1 MPVTDQKKRTV
12 QARLCADPV
21 VKRCLESSQREQAKF
36 HAEYDQH
43 INQLDPVAA
52 KRALQGELNKATNAD
67 SISAL
72 QLAISSYENPR
83 AKSHLDAHDRSA
95 SVICK
100 AVAPLTEANLALIHA
115 ALAAMQE
122 IEAEAIADEAAL
134 HESYGLKR
142 QETAV
147 YRRLQECK
155 RKLHDFGEA
164 VNAPIPCRPM
174 IAGHRWHP
182 FRSHQG
188 FVMDWFCEVSR

>member
-12 QARLCADPV
+12 QARLASDPV
-21 VKRCLESSQREQAKF
+21 VKRCLESARREQAKF

-52 KRALQGELNKATNAD
+52 KRALQGELNKASNAD
-67 SISAL
+67 SIAVLQAAL
-72 QLAISSYENPR
+72 SGYENPK
-83 AKSHLDAHDRSA
+83 AQSHLDAHDRSA

-100 AVAPLTEANLALIHA
+100 ASVPMVTANRELILA
-115 ALAAMQE
+115 ALVAMEE
-122 IEAEAIADEAAL
+122 IEAEAIAAEAEL
-134 HESYGLKR
+134 HESFGLKR

-155 RKLHDFGEA
+155 RKLADFAEA
-164 VNAPIPCRPM
+164 VNAPIPMRPM

-182 FRSHQG
+182 FRSHQDY
-188 FVMDWFCEVSR
+188 VMSWFDGQ